1 MSGPSYAGVIGD
13 PVPEAVPSRRFLSA
27 ASSRGAWAPWA
38 VVGAAVAWNLVALRA
53 ETQPVSY
60 LNDSSLHEQMV
71 RFATQQFQNGHL
83 PLDRWFPDLGLGSPQ
98 FLHYQA
104 LPAMLTGLAG
114 TVVGA
119 DVAFRWSLYL
129 LLCLWPVSIY
139 LGARLLGLCRSA
151 AAASAA
157 MAPFVMSAVG
167 IGYEEKAYLWIG
179 YGIWTQM
186 WASLT
191 LPLAWGLSWRAI
203 RDGRNF
209 FPAVVAVALTIA
221 FHFETGYLALL
232 PLLLWPFAVRRPPI
246 TRLIRSAVLGLG
258 ALLASA
264 WVIVPLLGQRRWA
277 ATNEVLHGSLL
288 ANGYGAERVLGW
300 LATGRLLDSG
310 RAPVITFFAAAGL
323 AIACIRW
330 RQDHALRAIVLALAG
345 CLMLSFGRTTFGVFV
360 DVLPGNADIFF
371 RRFVMG
377 VQLAAVLLAG
387 PGASWCGHKLL
398 YVLDAAGRQWHSA
411 TAGAIRYGRVSRI
424 LVCVAGIALL
434 SPAWLQ
440 LLSYDQRNSA
450 AIHAQMSAER
460 SQGRELDRLL
470 AVVTRNGNGRVY
482 AGTPSNWGPTF
493 RVGAVP
499 VFKYLESRDIDEV
512 GYTLRTASL
521 MTDPE
526 YHFDERNPSDY
537 VLFGVRYVILPYRQ
551 RPFIR
556 ATWLSCHGPY
566 CLWRV
571 REARYLE
578 VGSVVGQLSAD
589 RTNVGV
595 RSLQLLHSR
604 LPEAGAYLRVA
615 FASQPGGA
623 VALPMVRGSAG
634 VGRVVAERS
643 YLGGGDATAT
653 VRLRRPGIAILSASF
668 DPGWK
673 VRLDGQPRPVFM
685 VAPAL
690 AATQVPAGTH
700 TLTFRYSAFPGY
712 LALFVLSGAALLAL
726 GVGEHWLLRLG
737 RLHSKRRSRGIVAR
751 VARGVRGKEAE

>member
-1 MSGPSYAGVIGD
+1 MPMSGPGDERRVGD
-13 PVPEAVPSRRFLSA
+13 PDLKDVSSRRLKSTVF
-27 ASSRGAWAPWA
+27 RTGVWGARM
-38 VVGAAVAWNLVALRA
+38 VVGSAVLWNVLALRA

-60 LNDSSLHEQMV
+60 LNDSSLHDQMV
-71 RFATQQFQNGHL
+71 RFATQQFQSGHL

-119 DVAFRWSLYL
+119 DSAFRWTLYL
-129 LLCLWPVSIY
+129 LMCLWPVSVF
-139 LGARLLGLCRSA
+139 LGARLIGLPRSA

-157 MAPFVMSAVG
+157 MSPFVFSVIG
-167 IGYEEKAYLWIG
+167 VGYEQGAYVWIG
-179 YGIWTQM
+179 YGVWTQL
-186 WASLT
+186 WASMT

-209 FPAVVAVALTIA
+209 LPAVVATALTVAL
-221 FHFETGYLALL
+221 HFETGYLALF
-232 PLLLWPFAVRRPPI
+232 PLLFWPFAIRRPFMPRI
-246 TRLIRSAVLGLG
+246 LRSAVVATG

-264 WVIVPLLGQRRWA
+264 WAIVPLLSQRTWA

-288 ANGYGAERVLGW
+288 ANGYGAERVLAW

-310 RAPVITFFAAAGL
+310 RVPVITLFAAVGL

-330 RQDHALRAIVLALAG
+330 RRDYALRATVLVLAG
-345 CLMLSFGRTTFGVFV
+345 CLLLSFGRTTFGGLV
-360 DVLPGNADIFF
+360 DVLPGNVDIFF

-377 VQLAAVLLAG
+377 VQLAAILLAG
-387 PGASWCGHKLL
+387 TGASWCGQKALT
-398 YVLDAAGRQWHSA
+398 VLETAGRQWHSA
-411 TAGAIRYGRVSRI
+411 PAAPFRSGRLRWILICAG
-424 LVCVAGIALL
+424 GIVLL

-440 LLSYDQRNSA
+440 LLSYDERNSA
-450 AIHAQMSAER
+450 AIHAQLSAER
-460 SQGRELDRLL
+460 SGGRQLDRLL
-470 AVVTRNGNGRVY
+470 AVVTRDGNGRVY

-526 YHFDERNPSDY
+526 YHFDEHNPSDY
-537 VLFGVRYVILPYRQ
+537 VLFGVRYAILPYRQ

-556 ATWLSCHGPY
+556 ATWLGCQGPY
-566 CLWRV
+566 CLWRI
-571 REARYLE
+571 RDAQYFD
-578 VGSVVGQLSAD
+578 VGTVVGRLSAN

-595 RSLQLLHSR
+595 RSVQLLHSR
-604 LPEAGAYLRVA
+604 LPEVGAYLRVA
-615 FASQPGGA
+615 FAGQSGGTA
-623 VALPMVRGSAG
+623 AQSKVSNSAG
-634 VGRVVAERS
+634 VGRVVAERGHLES
-643 YLGGGDATAT
+643 GTATAT
-653 VRLRRPGIAILSASF
+653 VRLFRPGIAVLSASF

-673 VRLDGQPRPVFM
+673 VRLDGHPGSVFM

-690 AATQVPAGTH
+690 VATQVPAGTH
-700 TLTFRYSAFPGY
+700 TLTFHYFAFPGY
-712 LALFVLSGAALLAL
+712 AALFVLSAAGLLAI
-726 GVGEHWLLRLG
+726 GIGEHWLLRSR
-737 RLHSKRRSRGIVAR
+737 RLHSRFGAAGR
-751 VARGVRGKEAE
+751 